1 MNAWAAEADLDPAR
15 VVSNTFT
22 MEWPPRSGRQQAF
35 PEVDRAAWFPLDEAR
50 LKILSGQVP
59 LLEQVRNLNSTNRC
73 RFFGLRCV
81 KRVAGPSGGRKE

>member
-1 MNAWAAEADLDPAR
+1 MKKQVSTWQGRLLRFPRSGRPAGKPCYAWAAEADLDPAR

-35 PEVDRAAWFPLDEAR
+35 PEVDRAAWFPLEDAR

-59 LLEQVRNLNSTNRC
+59 LLEQV
-73 RFFGLRCV
+73 V
-81 KRVAGPSGGRKE
+81 E